1 PSIMSKKK
9 AVGANLLVVDIPCGR
24 GAKVKT
30 IGEADL
36 LANDFMELGGRL
48 GIKVRCAVTYGEQ
61 PIGYAI
67 GPALEAREALRALM
81 GDGGAPDLIDKATDI
96 AGILLEMAGKGDG
109 KALALEA
116 LRSGKAEGKLRE
128 IIGAQGG
135 DPGVK
140 PEDIRVGDQSF
151 TIRSEG
157 DGYVLWID
165 NASMAELARLAGCPR
180 DKGAGILLHKKIGDK
195 VGAGEPLFTIY
206 AERGTKLQQALE
218 ALEDMR
224 AIGVGE
230 RMEMLIHEVRERAL
244 AKRAV
249 PLDR

>member
-1 PSIMSKKK
+1 MSKKK

-135 DPGVK
+135 DPSVK